1 MNNLSIYSYSPTTQH
16 TMNNNI
22 TPELASALVA
32 ALSQTKDVVADAQNP
47 FHKNVYATLGAHLEA
62 TKGIFAKHGLAIVQ
76 FPHGDGNQVGIN
88 TMVIHK
94 DGGYIQNYVTIPVA
108 AEGFKGQ
115 DAGSLFSY
123 LRRYAIASV
132 AGIATTDDDA
142 ESDRVARTSA
152 PTAKAAS
159 AVAGARA
166 MIATAP
172 AAKAAPVA
180 IPAGDIDPSM
190 VLPFGRS
197 KGLQI
202 GELGVDDLAYW
213 ANTWEPRPFEKT
225 GRVSEKDLKLK
236 RTAKALY
243 AKATEAAPAQASD
256 APGDDVPF

>member
-1 MNNLSIYSYSPTTQH
+1 MI
-16 TMNNNI
+16 NNI
-22 TPELASALVA
+22 TPELALALVKA
-32 ALSQTKDVVADAQNP
+32 ISEVGTGVTADATNP
-47 FHKNVYATLGAHLEA
+47 FHKNTYATLGAHLEA
-62 TKGIFAKHGLAIVQ
+62 TKGVFAKHGLAIVQ
-76 FPHGDGNQVGIN
+76 FPHGDGNQVGVN

-108 AEGFKGQ
+108 SEGFKGQ

-123 LRRYAIASV
+123 LRRYALAAV
-132 AGIATTDDDA
+132 AGLATTDDDA
-142 ESDRVARTSA
+142 ESDRVVRTS
-152 PTAKAAS
+152 
-159 AVAGARA
+159 
-166 MIATAP
+166 AP
-172 AAKAAPVA
+172 AAKAAAPAAISRAVPRAATAAPTA

-202 GELGVDDLAYW
+202 GELAVDDLSYW

-243 AKATEAAPAQASD
+243 ANASGAPTEAAD
-256 APGDDVPF
+256 APADDVPF